1 MKCVIFGGAG
11 FIGSHI
17 ADALVASGHDVR
29 VFDHPN
35 IDTRNLTN
43 ILSHIEVVSGDFF
56 NENDLAPV
64 LSGAEIVI
72 HLVSSTIPSSSNKNP
87 VYDVQTNLIGTLRM
101 LDLARE
107 TGIRKIVFASSGGT
121 VYGQPTVSP
130 IPETHPTEPLC
141 SYGITKLAI
150 EKYLQLYQNLYGL
163 EYVVLRISNPYG
175 ERQNPLGG
183 LGAVT
188 TFLARVADGKPV
200 TIWGDGTVRRDY
212 FYVDDLANAFVRAI
226 EQSPPSRVFNIGSGS
241 SLSLNEL
248 LSAMR
253 SVTGK
258 NPEVIYTPGRKLD
271 VHVSCLDIQRAQVEL
286 GWTPQ
291 TSLHEGLTK
300 TWAWLTRETPTN
312 SHGWHG
318 A

>member
-29 VFDHPN
+29 IFDHPN
-35 IDTRNLTN
+35 IDTRNLTG
-43 ILSHIEVVSGDFF
+43 ILPQIEVVSGDFF
-56 NENDLAPV
+56 NEKDIAPA
-64 LSGAEIVI
+64 LSGAEIVV
-72 HLVSSTIPSSSNKNP
+72 HLVSSTIPSSSNENP
-87 VYDVQTNLIGTLRM
+87 AYDVQTNLIGTLRM
-101 LDLARE
+101 LDLARHA
-107 TGIRKIVFASSGGT
+107 GIRKVVFASSGGT

-141 SYGITKLAI
+141 SYGITKLSI
-150 EKYLQLYQNLYGL
+150 EKYLQLYQYLYGL
-163 EYVVLRISNPYG
+163 EYVVLRLSNPYG

-188 TFLARVADGKPV
+188 TFLARVAERKSV

-212 FYVDDLANAFVRAI
+212 FYVGDLANAFVRAI
-226 EQSPPSRVFNIGSGS
+226 EQSPPSKVFNIGSGS

-248 LSAMR
+248 LSAIR
-253 SVTGK
+253 SVTGE
-258 NPEVIYTPGRKLD
+258 NPEVIYTPARKLD
-271 VHVSCLDIQRAQVEL
+271 VPVSCLDIQRAKDEL
-286 GWTPQ
+286 GWFPQ
-291 TSLHEGLTK
+291 TILDEGLEK
-300 TWAWLTRETPTN
+300 TWAWINAKEQE
-312 SHGWHG
+312 